1 MRRDFCGIWVALLM
15 AASLFS
21 FGMMC
26 SSVAGEAK
34 KKNPAKESTATQE
47 QESTPEPFKFKVAVD
62 LVTTDVTVIG
72 NPAAE
77 LQAEDFTILDN
88 GTTQQVSHFSQDQIP
103 LAIALLVDTSL
114 SVQQYLPILQI
125 AGGSA
130 LRHLNADDQ
139 VALYSI
145 TMKPKR
151 ENDLT
156 LDQVQIAKEIGKLQ
170 CNYGTDIYWALD
182 DAAHYLFDKAPN
194 RRRAIILISDN
205 CHWGDSFH
213 TAKSARNKALETA
226 TTIYGIKTPGDF
238 MDNSQFCGNGRSGG
252 DIKQIAEDSGG
263 EVIDIRTW
271 TSLPEALSKAILN
284 LRKQYTLGFN
294 PSGSGQKGSYHE
306 LSVKFSAE
314 NRCPGCRLLSRAG
327 YYEGVSAPLP
337 SPEKQ
342 RPAPKRS
349 EEKTEQLL
357 IQQSIYTAGTYP
369 VDMTDIPISI
379 ATTPLTDANGG
390 QQMKVDVQID
400 SRRIQFKTVDGQH
413 ACKLHITVF
422 GVNSGGKILNSD
434 WRILEGKLKEET
446 YLQAVK
452 SGLAYPITV
461 SVKPETQYLKV
472 VIYDEESDRAGSK
485 SYMLAP
491 QNP

>member
-1 MRRDFCGIWVALLM
+1 MVVSLCG
-15 AASLFS
+15 
-21 FGMMC
+21 FGMMRT
-26 SSVAGEAK
+26 SVAEEAQ
-34 KKNPAKESTATQE
+34 KKNPAKESSPAREPETI
-47 QESTPEPFKFKVAVD
+47 PEPFKFKVAVD

-72 NPAAE
+72 KPASE
-77 LQAEDFTILDN
+77 LQPEDFTVLDN
-88 GTTQQVSHFSQDQIP
+88 GTAQQVSHFSQDQIP
-103 LAIALLVDTSL
+103 LAIALVMDTSL
-114 SVQQYLPILQI
+114 SVQQYLPMLQI

-139 VALYSI
+139 VALYSFS
-145 TMKPKR
+145 MKPKR
-151 ENDLT
+151 ESDLT
-156 LDQVQIAKEIGKLQ
+156 LDRVQTAKEISKLE
-170 CNYGTDIYWALD
+170 CNYGTDIYWALS
-182 DAAHYLFDKAPN
+182 DAARYLYDKAPN

-205 CHWGDSFH
+205 CYWGDSFH
-213 TAKSARNKALETA
+213 TAKSARNKALEVA
-226 TTIYGIKTPGDF
+226 TTIYSIKTPGTF
-238 MDNSQFCGNGRSGG
+238 MDNNQYCGNGRSVS
-252 DIKQIAEDSGG
+252 DVKEIAEDTGG
-263 EVIDIRTW
+263 EVIDIRSW

-294 PSGSGQKGSYHE
+294 PSVSRQKGSFHE
-306 LSVKFSAE
+306 LSVKFAAE

-337 SPEKQ
+337 PQEKQ
-342 RPAPKRS
+342 RPAPKRT
-349 EEKTEQLL
+349 EEKTEQML
-357 IQQSIYTAGTYP
+357 IQQSILTAGTYP
-369 VDMTDIPISI
+369 VDMTDIPITI
-379 ATTPLTDANGG
+379 TTTPQTDPNG
-390 QQMKVDVQID
+390 QPQMKVDLQID
-400 SRRIQFKTVDGQH
+400 SRRIQFKPVDGQH

-422 GVNSGGKILNSD
+422 SVNSGGKILNSD

-446 YLQAVK
+446 YWQAMK

>member
-1 MRRDFCGIWVALLM
+1 MRRDFCRIWLVLLM
-15 AASLFS
+15 VVSLFC
-21 FGMMC
+21 FWMMR
-26 SSVAGEAK
+26 SSVAEEAIS
-34 KKNPAKESTATQE
+34 KNPA
-47 QESTPEPFKFKVAVD
+47 QESTPAQEPESPPESIKFKVAVD

-72 NPAAE
+72 NPASG

-88 GTTQQVSHFSQDQIP
+88 GTAQQVSHFSQDQIP
-103 LAIALLVDTSL
+103 LAVALVIDTSL
-114 SVQQYLPILQI
+114 SVQQYLPVLQI

-151 ENDLT
+151 ESDLT
-156 LDQVQIAKEIGKLQ
+156 TDRIKAAKEIGKLR

-182 DAAHYLFDKAPN
+182 DAARYLFDKAPN

-205 CHWGDSFH
+205 CHFGDSFH

-226 TTIYGIKTPGDF
+226 TTIYGIKTPGSFADTA
-238 MDNSQFCGNGRSGG
+238 QVCGNGRSAG
-252 DIKQIAEDSGG
+252 DIKQMADDTGG
-263 EVIDIRTW
+263 EIVDIRTW
-271 TSLPEALSKAILN
+271 TSLPEALSQAIVN
-284 LRKQYTLGFN
+284 LRKQYTLGFS
-294 PSGSGQKGSYHE
+294 PPGSGQKGSYHE

-337 SPEKQ
+337 PPEKQ
-342 RPAPKRS
+342 QLSPIRS
-349 EEKTEQLL
+349 EEKTEQML

-369 VDMTDIPISI
+369 EDMADIPVSI
-379 ATTPLTDANGG
+379 TTTPQTDASGR

-413 ACKLHITVF
+413 ACKLHITIF
-422 GVNSGGKILNSD
+422 GVNSGGKILSSD

-446 YLQAVK
+446 YWQAMK
-452 SGLAYPITV
+452 SGLSYPVIV
-461 SVKPETQYLKV
+461 PVKPGTQYLKV

-485 SYMLAP
+485 SYMLAS